1 MKYFGLCLSIPAAAA
16 VTVLVG
22 GCTQPL
28 RAPQGTTPLP
38 GYGRGAVSSGP
49 VADVERRPVPGSRPS
64 LSEEIWVVART
75 RSISAPGDPEVP
87 GQGSLV
93 IEEEKGKQVPL
104 PLKHTDV
111 KATVQGYIATV
122 SVVQQYQNP
131 FDHKIEAIYVFPLPE
146 NAAVNE
152 FVMTVGERR
161 IRGIIRD
168 RAEAEEIYKE
178 AKRQGHV
185 ASLLTE
191 ERPNIFTQS
200 VANIE
205 PGREIDINIRYFH
218 TLAFDD
224 GWHEFVFPMVVGP
237 RFNPPGTTN
246 GVGAR
251 PLAWRPMQRALP
263 GNAEAGGA
271 IPGAPHDPPGT
282 PEQKIQLSRYLR
294 PEERSGHDVS
304 MRVDLHAG
312 VAIEEIACPSHRVDI
327 REHSPAHATVALR
340 PETHIPNRDFVLRY
354 RVAGDRVKAGL
365 VTARD
370 ERGGFFSLM
379 VYPPGELR
387 RVQRQPV
394 EIVFVLDCSGSM
406 DGKPIEQAKAAIRH
420 GLDSLQ
426 PGDSFQL
433 INFSMSA
440 GQLGRQPLEA
450 TSKNI
455 ERARRFLANLNAE
468 GGTMMIEG
476 IKAALDFAH
485 DPGRLRFVCFLT
497 DGYIGNESEILA
509 AIETCVGQSRIF
521 SFGVGSSPNRYL
533 MDRMARIGR
542 GAVAYLGEKDDG
554 AAVMS
559 AFFERIC
566 HPVLTDIAIDWNRLG
581 ASEVFPTRAPD
592 LFVGRAITLAG
603 RFTGDLPRQ
612 LTITGKVAGRV
623 VNVPVE
629 IERSEL
635 PGRNIASVWARAKI
649 AALTDKMLNGEESL
663 GAAIRQLALDFNLTS
678 PYTAFVAVDS
688 ASRTSG
694 DGKTVRQAVPVPEG
708 VNFDRTVS
716 NSE

>member
-1 MKYFGLCLSIPAAAA
+1 MLFRS
-16 VTVLVG
+16 T
-22 GCTQPL
+22 GCDSAL

-38 GYGRGAVSSGP
+38 GYGKGSVSTSP
-49 VADVERRPVPGSRPS
+49 VATDVDRRILPGSRPS
-64 LSEEIWVVART
+64 LGEEIWVVART
-75 RSISAPGDPEVP
+75 RSISAPHDNQLP

-93 IEEEKGKQVPL
+93 IEEKGKHVPL

-111 KATVQGYIATV
+111 KATIEGYIATV
-122 SVVQQYQNP
+122 SVLQQYQNP
-131 FDHKIEAIYVFPLPE
+131 FDYKIEATYVFPLPE

-152 FVMTVGERR
+152 FVMAIGARR

-168 RAEAEEIYKE
+168 RAEAEQIYKE
-178 AKRQGHV
+178 AKQQGHV
-185 ASLLTE
+185 TSLLTE

-205 PGREIDINIRYFH
+205 PGKQIDISIRYFH
-218 TLAFDD
+218 TLAFDA

-237 RFNPPGTTN
+237 RFNPPGTANRVVTRRRQRAD
-246 GVGAR
+246 VEIE
-251 PLAWRPMQRALP
+251 RALP
-263 GNAEAGGA
+263 SPPPRDA
-271 IPGAPHDPPGT
+271 PGT
-282 PEQKIQLSRYLR
+282 SKQKTESHYLR
-294 PEERSGHDVS
+294 PSERSGHDVS
-304 MRVDLHAG
+304 VRVDLRAG
-312 VAIEEIACPSHRVDI
+312 VAIEEITSPSHHVDV
-327 REHSPAHATVALR
+327 REHSPRHATVALR
-340 PETHIPNRDFVLRY
+340 PEDHVPNKDFVLRY
-354 RVAGDRVKAGL
+354 RVAGERVKAGL

-379 VYPPGELR
+379 LYPPAELR
-387 RVQRQPV
+387 RAHRQPV

-406 DGKPIEQAKAAIRH
+406 DGKPIEQAKSAVRR

-450 TSKNI
+450 TPQNI
-455 ERARRFLANLNAE
+455 ERARRFLANLDAE

-485 DPGRLRFVCFLT
+485 DPERLRFVCFLT

-509 AIETCVGQSRIF
+509 AIEPRLGQSRIF

-533 MDRMARIGR
+533 MDSMARIGR
-542 GAVAYLGEKDDG
+542 GAVAYLGEEDDG

-559 AFFERIC
+559 AFFDRIC
-566 HPVLTDIAIDWNRLG
+566 YPVLTDIAINWNGLG
-581 ASEVFPTRAPD
+581 ASEVFPARAPD
-592 LFVGRAITLAG
+592 LFVGRAIMLAG
-603 RFTGDLPRQ
+603 RFNGDLPRQ
-612 LTITGKVAGRV
+612 LAIAGNVGGRV
-623 VNVPVE
+623 VNIPVQ
-629 IERSEL
+629 IEQSEM
-635 PGRNIASVWARAKI
+635 PARGIASVWARTKI
-649 AALTDKMLNGEESL
+649 SSLTDKMFNSEESL

-688 ASRTSG
+688 ASFTSG
-694 DGKTVRQAVPVPEG
+694 DNKTVRQAVPVPEG

>member
-1 MKYFGLCLSIPAAAA
+1 MKEIGLSISIFSA
-16 VTVLVG
+16 VAISVLVT
-22 GCTQPL
+22 GCH
-28 RAPQGTTPLP
+28 RGPQGTTPLA
-38 GYGRGAVSSGP
+38 GYGKGTVPSDARPGGP
-49 VADVERRPVPGSRPS
+49 LPALPGSRPS
-64 LSEEIWVVART
+64 LGEEIWVVART
-75 RSISAPGDPEVP
+75 RSISAPHDNQIP

-93 IEEEKGKQVPL
+93 IEEEKGKHVPL

-111 KATVQGYIATV
+111 KATIEGYIATV

-131 FDHKIEAIYVFPLPE
+131 FDHKIEATYVFPLPE

-152 FVMTVGERR
+152 FVMAIGARR

-168 RAEAEEIYKE
+168 RAEAEQIYKE

-191 ERPNIFTQS
+191 ERPNIFAQS

-205 PGREIDINIRYFH
+205 PGKQIDISIRYFH
-218 TLAFDD
+218 TLAFDA

-237 RFNPPGTTN
+237 RFNPPGTAN
-246 GVGAR
+246 GVAAR
-251 PLAWRPMQRALP
+251 RRQRADVEIERALP
-263 GNAEAGGA
+263 SPPRDA
-271 IPGAPHDPPGT
+271 PGT
-282 PEQKIQLSRYLR
+282 SKQRTESHYLR
-294 PEERSGHDVS
+294 PSERSGHDVS
-304 MRVDLHAG
+304 VRVDLRAG
-312 VAIEEIACPSHRVDI
+312 VAIEEITCPSHHVDV
-327 REHSPAHATVALR
+327 REHSPRHATVALQ
-340 PETHIPNRDFVLRY
+340 PEDRIPNKDFVLRY
-354 RVAGDRVKAGL
+354 RVAGDRVKGGL

-379 VYPPGELR
+379 LYPPAELHR
-387 RVQRQPV
+387 AHRQPV

-406 DGKPIEQAKAAIRH
+406 DGKPIEQAKAAIRR
-420 GLDSLQ
+420 GLDALR

-450 TSKNI
+450 TPQNV
-455 ERARRFLANLNAE
+455 ERAQRFLENLNAE

-509 AIETCVGQSRIF
+509 VIEPRLGQSRIF

-533 MDRMARIGR
+533 MDSMARIGR
-542 GAVAYLGEKDDG
+542 GAVAYLGEEDDG

-559 AFFERIC
+559 VFFDRIC
-566 HPVLTDIAIDWNRLG
+566 YPALTDIAINWSGLG
-581 ASEVFPTRAPD
+581 ASEVFPARASD
-592 LFVGRAITLAG
+592 LFVGRAIMLAG
-603 RFTGDLPRQ
+603 RFNGDLPRE
-612 LTITGKVAGRV
+612 LMLSGKVGGRV
-623 VNVPVE
+623 VNVPVQ
-629 IERSEL
+629 IEQSEM
-635 PGRNIASVWARAKI
+635 PARGIASIWARTKI
-649 AALTDKMLNGEESL
+649 AALTDRMLNTDESL
-663 GAAIRQLALDFNLTS
+663 GAAIRQLALDFSLTS

-688 ASRTSG
+688 ANSTSG
-694 DGKTVRQAVPVPEG
+694 DSKTVRQAVPVPEG
-708 VNFDRTVS
+708 VNFDKTVS

>member
-1 MKYFGLCLSIPAAAA
+1 
-16 VTVLVG
+16 
-22 GCTQPL
+22 
-28 RAPQGTTPLP
+28 
-38 GYGRGAVSSGP
+38 
-49 VADVERRPVPGSRPS
+49 
-64 LSEEIWVVART
+64 
-75 RSISAPGDPEVP
+75 
-87 GQGSLV
+87 V
-93 IEEEKGKQVPL
+93 IEEEKGKHVPL

-111 KATVQGYIATV
+111 KATIQGYIATV
-122 SVVQQYQNP
+122 SVVQQYHNP
-131 FDHKIEAIYVFPLPE
+131 FEHKIEAIYVFPLPE

-152 FVMTVGERR
+152 FIMTVGQRR

-168 RAEAEEIYKE
+168 RAEAEQIYKE
-178 AKRQGHV
+178 AKQQGHV

-205 PGREIDINIRYFH
+205 PGRAIDINIRYFH

-246 GVGAR
+246 GVAAR
-251 PLAWRPMQRALP
+251 ALARQPMQRTRP
-263 GNAEAGGA
+263 GNAEAGRAG
-271 IPGAPHDPPGT
+271 PNGPHDAPGT
-282 PEQKIQLSRYLR
+282 SDQKIQLSRYLR
-294 PEERSGHDVS
+294 PEQRSGHDVS
-304 MRVDLHAG
+304 VQVDLQAG
-312 VAIEEIACPSHRVDI
+312 VAVEEIACPSHRVDI

-340 PETHIPNRDFVLRY
+340 PEDHIPNKDFVLRY
-354 RVAGDRVKAGL
+354 RVAGDRVKGGL

-379 VYPPGELR
+379 VYPPAELR
-387 RVQRQPV
+387 RAQRQPV

-406 DGKPIEQAKAAIRH
+406 YGKPIEQAKSAIRR

-450 TSKNI
+450 TPLNI
-455 ERARRFLANLNAE
+455 ERAQRFLANLNAE

-509 AIETCVGQSRIF
+509 AIETRLGQSRIF

-533 MDRMARIGR
+533 MDGMARIGR
-542 GAVAYLGEKDDG
+542 GAVAYLGVKDDG

-559 AFFERIC
+559 AFFDRIC
-566 HPVLTDIAIDWNRLG
+566 YPALTDVAIDWNGLS
-581 ASEVFPTRAPD
+581 ASEVFPARPPD
-592 LFVGRAITLAG
+592 LFVGRAIMLAG
-603 RFTGDLPRQ
+603 RFNADLPRQ

-623 VNVPVE
+623 VNVPVQ
-629 IERSEL
+629 IERSEM
-635 PGRNIASVWARAKI
+635 PARSIASVWARTKI

-678 PYTAFVAVDS
+678 PSTAFVAVDS
-688 ASRTSG
+688 TSRTSG
-694 DGKTVRQAVPVPEG
+694 GDKTVRQAVPVPEG
-708 VNFDRTVS
+708 VNFDRAIS